1 MSELVERHPGGP
13 VTGAPVDP
21 LSATLPMDAPMSVL
35 VIVGDDVSCQVV
47 ERVLVEEKLV
57 VARDLA
63 AGLAHVRAQ
72 APDVAFV
79 DVTLGEGAGL
89 AMVHHVKAM
98 APDVTVFALTTPEAL
113 EIAANAIALGGAGLL
128 MLPLSGDE
136 VLSAIGGVKQS
147 RAERGMRAELE
158 AAASFHERAAGWI
171 ARVAEL
177 AEAPDR
183 TAAARALVQV
193 LLEATGA
200 VGAAVYLPAAE
211 GAGELVRCAATP
223 DLENAPSFGVEMLV
237 LDHARSERLLVVP
250 LTLRKLAIGHLLLRG
265 NQHTEG
271 DERVRVESLVR
282 LLAAQATTALALLA
296 ERDRSAGGS
305 IKDPKS
311 SAYSFAYYVDV
322 AGREIDRARRHG
334 RRFAIATIALETPVD
349 AAAPAL
355 PPGELAEQV
364 LKAVRDTD
372 VVAHVDEQELQVL
385 LPETD
390 GLGAHACRRR
400 ILARLAGSGRSTL
413 LPAGVLVGTATF
425 PHDGRDLSQLL
436 RIARRRA
443 ESSKASLVHRLAPEH
458 NSLAEILE
466 ALEWEDDIAHPVASE
481 PIAARALELPIG
493 DAAALAAAVVAD
505 AVRGGATVVAVAH
518 HPALSLG
525 AAVRASI
532 PAGRDNVT
540 VHLIDASTAPQC
552 EDIEAFSVIAEHGA
566 YAFIARNQGGVLR
579 GVHAADPL
587 LADLLA
593 ERLGRA
599 GGLRVFP

>member
-1 MSELVERHPGGP
+1 
-13 VTGAPVDP
+13 
-21 LSATLPMDAPMSVL
+21 MDAPMSVL
-35 VIVGDDVSCQVV
+35 VIVGDDASCQVV
-47 ERVLVEEKLV
+47 ERVLTEDKLV
-57 VARDLA
+57 VVRDLA

-98 APDVTVFALTTPEAL
+98 APESTVFALTTPEAL

-136 VLSAIGGVKQS
+136 VLSAMAGVKQL
-147 RAERGMRAELE
+147 RAERGVRAELE

-183 TAAARALVQV
+183 TTAARALVQV
-193 LLEATGA
+193 LIEATGA
-200 VGAAVYLPAAE
+200 AGVAVYLPAAE

-223 DLENAPSFGVEMLV
+223 DLENAPLFGVEMLV
-237 LDHARSERLLVVP
+237 LEHARAERLLVVP
-250 LTLRKLAIGHLLLRG
+250 LTLRKLAIGHLLLRAG
-265 NQHTEG
+265 ARG
-271 DERVRVESLVR
+271 DGDGDGDGDDHARVEALVR

-296 ERDRSAGGS
+296 ERDRSSGGS

-334 RRFAIATIALETPVD
+334 RRFAIATIALD
-349 AAAPAL
+349 APANGV
-355 PPGELAEQV
+355 PPALAPGGLAEQV

-400 ILARLAGSGRSTL
+400 ILTRLAGSARTTL

-458 NSLAEILE
+458 ASLAEILD
-466 ALEWEDDIAHPVASE
+466 ALEWDDDIAHPAAAE
-481 PIAARALELPIG
+481 PIAARAIELPLG

-505 AVRGGATVVAVAH
+505 AVRGGATLLAVAH
-518 HPALSLG
+518 HPSLSLG
-525 AAVRASI
+525 AAVRASV
-532 PAGRDNVT
+532 PPGRDNVT
-540 VHLIDASTAPQC
+540 VHLVDASIAPQC
-552 EDIEAFSVIAEHGA
+552 EGVEAFSVIAEHGA
-566 YAFIARNQGGVLR
+566 YAFIARNHGGVLR